1 VISKTIVEQNPWWR
15 VKDFERFDYD
25 LEKYQKMIVHFSRK
39 IPPLAKGRT
48 YFIKGPR
55 RSGKTI
61 WLKLYI
67 KHLIENGEDPL
78 SILYLSCDRIPIVNY
93 VQLMNIIREYLNIY
107 KRESNFI
114 LIDEITRVNKW
125 SYALKGLKDSGVLEN
140 CITVVTGS
148 IPLLLTRGAELMPG
162 RGVEGGEYYLTPVSF
177 RKYIEALANEK
188 IRRILK
194 EKSFSLDESIE
205 KIAKKISETLPYI
218 TEIDE
223 IFYKY
228 LQTGGFP
235 EVVDA
240 FLRKEKPVEEALEIL
255 LNYILGDIAK
265 ENRDPDIAKAV
276 LIEISKNLSSI
287 VTYATLAKK
296 IGISLDT
303 VKDYIKILEEMLV
316 VIPLGKFIFS
326 SKTSTLKGGIKAYF
340 TDIGFYY
347 AIKTFSEGKLYSQVV
362 NETLTV
368 EKTPII
374 VENIVVSHI
383 VQHGRIP
390 KLREPNTFIGYI
402 KNKKETDILYK
413 RQDGTLVEIE
423 VKYRYKVKLPP
434 VKRAKEVII
443 ISRDSFSY
451 DKNKKVLIVPV
462 SVFLALLKDCEKSL

>member
-1 VISKTIVEQNPWWR
+1 MTRVISKTIVEQNPWWR

-125 SYALKGLKDSGVLEN
+125 SYVLKGLKDSGVLEN

-228 LQTGGFP
+228 LQIGGFP

-296 IGISLDT
+296 
-303 VKDYIKILEEMLV
+303 K
-316 VIPLGKFIFS
+316 
-326 SKTSTLKGGIKAYF
+326 
-340 TDIGFYY
+340 
-347 AIKTFSEGKLYSQVV
+347 
-362 NETLTV
+362 
-368 EKTPII
+368 
-374 VENIVVSHI
+374 
-383 VQHGRIP
+383 
-390 KLREPNTFIGYI
+390 
-402 KNKKETDILYK
+402 
-413 RQDGTLVEIE
+413 
-423 VKYRYKVKLPP
+423 
-434 VKRAKEVII
+434 
-443 ISRDSFSY
+443 
-451 DKNKKVLIVPV
+451 
-462 SVFLALLKDCEKSL
+462 